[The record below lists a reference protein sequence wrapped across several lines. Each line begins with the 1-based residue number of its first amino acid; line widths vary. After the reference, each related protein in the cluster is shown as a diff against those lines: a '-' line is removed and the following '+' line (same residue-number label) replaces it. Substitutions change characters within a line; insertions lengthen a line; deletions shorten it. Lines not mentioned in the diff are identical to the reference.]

1 MNIRRIQS
9 QIDAQNKG
17 TIVSKPYRLRVVII
31 GAGFAGLA
39 MAQRLANTRFDVVL
53 LDRNNYH
60 TFQPLLHQVAT
71 AELTPDQ
78 IACPV
83 RRLLRKAQNIHFQMA
98 EVTGVDP
105 ISQVV
110 STRQAQYHYD
120 FLSIATGSRVPLER
134 FSGARA
140 FGWPL
145 KTIPQA
151 VALRNQVVRSFEQ
164 AAAMPEVPFGLLTFT
179 IVGGGATGVEL
190 AGALKDWIG
199 RSLVKDY
206 STLSC
211 QDIRVVLLQS
221 GDRLLPG
228 FSPHLQTYARRHL
241 QQLGIEIRLFSRVSE
256 VSANGIT
263 LSDGSSIASRTVIWT
278 TGVEQ
283 DRPPVKNTLPMSEIS
298 VLPTLQSANYPNL
311 YIAGDSIGHSQPEQ
325 AWPQLA
331 AVAVQQGKA
340 VALNLLRQSKGRS
353 PLLFRYRHQGSM
365 AILSRH
371 AAVVQLGPLELT
383 GFSAWAIWLVV
394 HLVLLRGHH
403 TSTLLQW
410 WTSQGRGERSAQTVD
425 HSFTAPVFLA
435 K

>member
-1 MNIRRIQS
+1 
-9 QIDAQNKG
+9 
-17 TIVSKPYRLRVVII
+17 
-31 GAGFAGLA
+31 
-39 MAQRLANTRFDVVL
+39 
-53 LDRNNYH
+53 
-60 TFQPLLHQVAT
+60 
-71 AELTPDQ
+71 
-78 IACPV
+78 
-83 RRLLRKAQNIHFQMA
+83 
-98 EVTGVDP
+98 
-105 ISQVV
+105 
-110 STRQAQYHYD
+110 
-120 FLSIATGSRVPLER
+120 
-134 FSGARA
+134 
-140 FGWPL
+140 
-145 KTIPQA
+145 
-151 VALRNQVVRSFEQ
+151 
-164 AAAMPEVPFGLLTFT
+164 MPEVPSGLLTFT
-179 IVGGGATGVEL
+179 VVGGGATGVEM

-211 QDIRVVLLQS
+211 KDIRVVLLQS

-228 FSPHLQTYARRHL
+228 FSPRLQTYAKCHL
-241 QQLGIEIRLFSRVSE
+241 QRLGIEIRLFSRVSE

-278 TGVEQ
+278 TGVER

-311 YIAGDSIGHSQPEQ
+311 YIVGDSIGRSQSQQ

-340 VALNLLRQSKGRS
+340 VALNLLRQSKARS
-353 PLLFRYRHQGSM
+353 PLPFRYRHQGSM

-371 AAVVQLGPLELT
+371 AAVVQSGPLELT

-435 K
+435 KQFELRQSVHKQYRPHSTSRRYSHESYYPRYSFYKRH